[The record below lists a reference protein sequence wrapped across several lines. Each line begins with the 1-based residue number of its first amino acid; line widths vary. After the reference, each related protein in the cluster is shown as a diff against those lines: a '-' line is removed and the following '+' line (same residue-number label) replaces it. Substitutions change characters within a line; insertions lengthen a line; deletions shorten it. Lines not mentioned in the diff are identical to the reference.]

1 MLPFV
6 PLKSQSGNL
15 PPAGVWGVL
24 WGSLSGIANESIA
37 MYDRVTHHPTSGC
50 LESSARF
57 SHWAHHSK
65 PILAFFKIFAVSPL
79 LCCLRNWWIWNIQFD
94 CSRIWIKRIWK
105 VTNISNIRIRI
116 IENTQKQFDVK
127 KNLWLLFW
135 DFYIFDINRPYQMSI
150 PPTRYFALIKEH
162 ITPQNTPESR
172 WWEVARLTFK
182 WDKR

>member
-1 MLPFV
+1 MGNSFTVKIAKKIPRVHLCTHCPHRV
-6 PLKSQSGNL
+6 KTINYRLSHLKVNRATSHQRLSG
-15 PPAGVWGVL
+15 VFCGVL
-24 WGSLSGIANESIA
+24 
-37 MYDRVTHHPTSGC
+37 
-50 LESSARF
+50 
-57 SHWAHHSK
+57 
-65 PILAFFKIFAVSPL
+65 FAVSPL